1 MHDDMTPIRL
11 PTATLIQSSPLAFL
25 PGQIA
30 AGLLA
35 GGRFGGESDGPYLAN
50 RTVAIC
56 EALVE
61 RMKKSPLWAPPTVT
75 FSDVTK
81 EL

>member
-1 MHDDMTPIRL
+1 MHDDRTPIDL
-11 PTATLIQSSPLAFL
+11 PTATLIQSPLAFL

-35 GGRFGGESDGPYLAN
+35 GGRYGAEGDGVYLAA

-61 RMKKSPLWAPPTVT
+61 RMKKSPLWAPRTVT
-75 FSDVTK
+75 FSGVTK